1 MQIPCPSRK
10 TLHDLLV
17 GAVEDDQ
24 ARAICRHLDTCSNCE
39 SLTSTLEQQHVILLQ
54 ELQEDSSSQRYLA
67 EPEFELLQKAISTS
81 RSADCNTATKNDV
94 AIAAGTRLRDYRLL
108 KKIGQG
114 GMGSVYLAVH
124 LNLRKAFAVKVLPEE
139 KLRSESSVA
148 RFRRE
153 MLAAGKVNHPNL
165 ISASDA
171 GSVDGRHFLVMELV
185 EGADL
190 GRIVRQRGPLNVA
203 DACEI
208 VRQAALGLQH
218 AHDSGLLHR
227 DIKPSNLMLTT
238 DGNVKVLDLGLAG
251 WVENVEH
258 TEAAT
263 TTGGGLTHAGSFVG
277 TPEYMAPEQFRSE
290 TPVDERA
297 DLYALGATLF
307 QLLTGQ
313 TPQARHLKNRSAAVD
328 LNLDARLVEIDG
340 VQNDLPPN
348 LQNYINRLL
357 SPSPQQR
364 PQTAACVALE
374 LSSFTEHSNLLQLA
388 ENCKVG
394 PGMLSADLTDFNDIP
409 SPTDLQPKR
418 DRGPMIPQRSA
429 LPSLK
434 VFLPVAAAAA
444 IAIGL
449 LLLFSNRTGFG
460 VMQSALPEKDASVIA
475 SSPDQLVKEDDV
487 VHAIRSGE
495 INRAVSLARQ
505 LIEQAPN
512 QGWNHAL
519 ATMIA
524 AYDLQAD
531 GQTSLTTYEGHRKWL
546 GNRWAQTG
554 EGTNTIPR
562 ICCLHPD
569 PPADLSRMLD
579 AVVAEAKGRPKDWRY
594 PHSQMMLL
602 FRLGRD
608 RDALVALSDARRLS
622 PNNVMHRAVDTAWS
636 ALILDRMGRS
646 TEALRAFEK
655 AQQLQLELKANA
667 HTPVPQMWFDYIELV
682 VILGQFDE
690 QSPPPQEDH
699 DPQSE
704 PTTPQADRPA
714 VRRKNALNSQA
725 IKTEAADE
733 GDIQL
738 VQTPIDRAA
747 RHETRDQWEDRVD
760 GLLIKQ
766 AYVDAEAEYAAG
778 QQTHEMHWP
787 LRCRVALGL
796 MIAARDDSDLR
807 PKADRYLQTLEQ
819 TLRNAPQLPL
829 PAQVEILRL
838 LALHQ
843 ERQWDQALIDRIAE
857 QVQGERWSD
866 WSLHHC
872 LATIRFRQ
880 GRLALAL
887 DHRAAAG
894 QLTKSEL
901 QKWLHDYWWT
911 LMLACNGQL
920 DLARR
925 SLMKSEMVQRQLT
938 PLLGSESTASI
949 EDLESILEMRW
960 MMPFFQHRLGPL
972 ENLKRW
978 HAGQTPAFVNLDN
991 QIHSIT
997 KRLIESP
1004 DQAELHFQRAM
1015 TFSRMRRQ
1023 REAFSDFQRAATLKP
1038 DDPIYQTVQAY
1049 VESFTKDRALLQQFS
1064 RAMTGD
1070 EATMLRRLDLR
1081 NPGTAFVFRVL
1092 LVGTQQEHTFSVYFE
1107 DLETLAKNFPDDWY
1121 CQYVFALWKLR
1132 TGQIDQA
1139 EAHLRSLVKTVDVS
1153 SLEQYCTLRWIDWLE
1168 DLRAKQSEEERAARK
1183 KQLAQLQAKAQFNP
1197 ANVVKNWQAVYE
1209 SMLISTGNLEPV
1221 RNVVEAELMRTI
1233 PGRGITIAFDLSR
1246 SGLSDMLYN
1255 INASALDPAGTRCA
1269 FTPLR
1274 DGSLYL
1280 LEIAQGKLVN
1290 FPAGG
1295 EVRCLEFTG
1304 DGKSLIVGRPNKCVD
1319 VIEIATRRATSLNV
1333 KYQPNSLDH
1342 CETGNLLA
1350 VAFQAKRVEIWDLAT
1365 KTLWQ
1370 QPTLLLGVPRH
1381 IEFNAD
1387 GSRIAIGMGND
1398 HTSLYSQTLAPVTEL
1413 SDGGQFAWIDH
1424 NTICCYRSD
1433 SRQLRIIDIDKERQ
1447 AKPLATTPGSITAL
1461 TYLKSHQLIVTGND
1475 RGEVMGW
1482 SLSGEQKMI
1491 GHLPHALIRRLSSS
1505 DDGRYLL
1512 ATGRRHR
1519 QGDGGS
1525 CCVLFDLAAIEATH
1539 GK

>member
-1 MQIPCPSRK
+1 MQNPCPSRK

-17 GAVEDDQ
+17 GAVEDDH
-24 ARAICRHLDTCSNCE
+24 ARAICSHLDTCSNCE
-39 SLTSTLEQQHVILLQ
+39 SLTSTLETQQVNLLR
-54 ELQEDSSSQRYLA
+54 ELQDQGSSQRYLD
-67 EPEFELLQKAISTS
+67 EPEFEHLRKAISKS
-81 RSADCNTATKNDV
+81 PSPDCDTATKDQV
-94 AIAAGTRLRDYRLL
+94 ALVAGTRLRDYQLL

-124 LNLRKAFAVKVLPEE
+124 LNLRKAFAVKILPEE
-139 KLRSESSVA
+139 KLWSESSVA

-165 ISASDA
+165 INASDA
-171 GSVDGRHFLVMELV
+171 GRVDGLHFLVMELV

-190 GRIVRQRGPLNVA
+190 ARIVRHRGPLDVA

-227 DIKPSNLMLTT
+227 DIKPSNLMLTH

-251 WVENVEH
+251 WVENEES
-258 TEAAT
+258 TDT
-263 TTGGGLTHAGSFVG
+263 PPPTCGGLTNVDHFVG
-277 TPEYMAPEQFRSE
+277 TPEYMAPEQFRGQ
-290 TPVDERA
+290 TRVDERA

-307 QLLTGQ
+307 QLLTGHSPRQ
-313 TPQARHLKNRSAAVD
+313 RQVRNRSETVD
-328 LNLDARLVEIDG
+328 LDVGERLAECDDLR
-340 VQNDLPPN
+340 QDLPPQ
-348 LQNYINRLL
+348 LTHYIKLLL
-357 SPSPQQR
+357 SPSREQR
-364 PQTAACVALE
+364 PHSAASVALQ
-374 LSSFTEHSNLLQLA
+374 LASFAEQSNLLQLA
-388 ENCKVG
+388 ETCKES
-394 PGMLSADLTDFNDIP
+394 PGMLSADLSQFSET
-409 SPTDLQPKR
+409 
-418 DRGPMIPQRSA
+418 A
-429 LPSLK
+429 LPADSQSNQGIDPTRAEKSAVVPLK
-434 VFLPVAAAAA
+434 LSVCLVAAVVV
-444 IAIGL
+444 IGL
-449 LLLFSNRTGFG
+449 FSLFSNRSRVG
-460 VMQSALPEKDASVIA
+460 VIEGALPVKDDTVIA
-475 SSPDQLVKEDDV
+475 APADDSVTEEDV

-495 INRAVSLARQ
+495 IDRAVSLAQ
-505 LIEQAPN
+505 KLIRQAPHR
-512 QGWNHAL
+512 GWNHAL

-524 AYDLQAD
+524 AYDLHND
-531 GQTSLTTYEGHRKWL
+531 GQTSLTTYEDHRKWL
-546 GNRWAQTG
+546 GKRWAQTG

-579 AVVAEAKGRPKDWRY
+579 AVVTEAKDRPKDWRY
-594 PHSQMMLL
+594 PHSEMMLL
-602 FRLGRD
+602 FRLGRY
-608 RDALVALSDARRLS
+608 RESLVAFSDARRVS
-622 PNNVMHRAVDTAWS
+622 PSNLVHRAVDTAWS
-636 ALILDRMGRS
+636 ALILNRLGRS
-646 TEALRAFEK
+646 TEARRAFEQ
-655 AQQLQLELKANA
+655 AQQLQQEIKANA
-667 HTPVPQMWFDYIELV
+667 RTPLPQMWFDYIELV

-690 QSPPPQEDH
+690 QSSTHQEAPD
-699 DPQSE
+699 QQAGT
-704 PTTPQADRPA
+704 TTPRADQAASPQ
-714 VRRKNALNSQA
+714 KNARDSQA
-725 IKTEAADE
+725 IKTEAAKE
-733 GDIQL
+733 GSIQL
-738 VQTPIDRAA
+738 VQTPIESAA
-747 RHETRDQWEDRVD
+747 RHETRDQWEDRVN

-778 QQTHEMHWP
+778 QQTHEMHWS

-796 MIAARDDSDLR
+796 MIAARDDSTRR
-807 PKADRYLQTLEQ
+807 PQADRYLQNLEQ
-819 TLRNAPQLPL
+819 TLRNASQLPL
-829 PAQVEILRL
+829 PARIEILRL

-843 ERQWDQALIDRIAE
+843 ERQWDQALIDRITQQIQA
-857 QVQGERWSD
+857 ERWSD
-866 WSLHHC
+866 WGHHHC

-887 DHRAAAG
+887 DHQAAAG
-894 QLTKSEL
+894 QLTKTDL
-901 QKWLHDYWWT
+901 QKWLHEYWWT
-911 LMLACNGQL
+911 LLLACNGQL

-949 EDLESILEMRW
+949 EDLDSILEMRW
-960 MMPFFQHRLGPL
+960 MMPVFQHRLGPL
-972 ENLKRW
+972 ENLKMW
-978 HAGQTPAFVNLDN
+978 NAGQTPAFVNLDN
-991 QIHSIT
+991 QVHAIS

-1004 DQAELHFQRAM
+1004 DEAELYFQRAIV
-1015 TFSRMRRQ
+1015 FSRMRRQ

-1064 RAMTGD
+1064 RDMTGD
-1070 EATMLRRLDLR
+1070 EATMLRRLDLQ

-1092 LVGTQQEHTFSVYFE
+1092 LVGTPQEHTFSVYFE
-1107 DLETLAKNFPDDWY
+1107 DVETLAKNFPDDWY

-1132 TGQIDQA
+1132 TGQIDEA
-1139 EAHLRSLVKTVDVS
+1139 EAHLRSLIKTVDDVT
-1153 SLEQYCTLRWIDWLE
+1153 LEQYCTLWWIDWLE
-1168 DLRAKQSEEERAARK
+1168 DLRGKQSEEERAARMK
-1183 KQLAQLQAKAQFNP
+1183 RLAQLQAQTQFKP
-1197 ANVVKNWQAVYE
+1197 VNVVKNWQAVYE

-1221 RNVVEAELMRTI
+1221 RKVVEAELMRTV
-1233 PGRGITIAFDLSR
+1233 PGAGVTIAFDLSR

-1255 INASALDPAGTRCA
+1255 INASAMDPAGTRCA

-1319 VIEIATRRATSLNV
+1319 VIEIASRRATSLNV
-1333 KYQPNSLDH
+1333 KFQPNSLDH
-1342 CETGNLLA
+1342 CETGDLLA

-1424 NTICCYRSD
+1424 TTICCYRSD
-1433 SRQLRIIDIDKERQ
+1433 SRQLRIIEIDNQRQ
-1447 AKPLATTPGSITAL
+1447 ARTLATTPGPITAL
-1461 TYLKSHQLIVTGND
+1461 TYLKSHQLLVTGND

-1505 DDGRYLL
+1505 ADGRYLL
-1512 ATGRRHR
+1512 VTGRRHR

-1525 CCVLFDLAAIEATH
+1525 CCVLFDLASI
-1539 GK
+1539 